1 MSDRRSALRGLDQSS
16 VMGMELVSA
25 TLTWAAI
32 GWLIDRWLGT
42 DPWFLASGALLGNA
56 AGLTLVWLRARRM
69 DTLEA
74 AEAAGRADPDDDGAR
89 T

>member
-42 DPWFLASGALLGNA
+42 DPWLLASGALLGNA
-56 AGLTLVWLRARRM
+56 AGLMLVWLRARRM
-69 DTLEA
+69 DALEA
-74 AEAAGRADPDDDGAR
+74 AEAAVEHDPDGDGAPA
-89 T
+89 